1 MNTKLLLCIGSGV
14 FVAHM
19 ALFMIYF
26 RITTDFPAPPPKV
39 APNFTF
45 AEEIVPIERGG
56 KIVNREFTI
65 STKLA
70 PPGIYS
76 GNPDKPVTD

>member
-1 MNTKLLLCIGSGV
+1 MDFKLLLCIGSGV

-26 RITTDFPAPPPKV
+26 RVTTDFPAPPPKQ
-39 APNFTF
+39 APNFRF
-45 AEEIVPIERGG
+45 AEEVVPVRDGG
-56 KIVNREFTI
+56 KIVNREFTV

-70 PPGIYS
+70 PPGTY
-76 GNPDKPVTD
+76 GGRPDTLVTD